1 MAAVDLLVR
10 SCVFFGVAIIIFC
23 CERPEERPADILS
36 HEEMVRVLAEVY
48 IAEQKVTNL
57 ALGIDSAQVIFEQMK
72 GKVFEAAGV
81 PDSTFKKSIDYYMDR
96 PKEFEQIY
104 SVLVDSLQ
112 LREQR
117 TSQ

>member
-10 SCVFFGVAIIIFC
+10 KYIFFGLAVVFC
-23 CERPEERPADILS
+23 SCEKTEERPADILS

-57 ALGIDSAQVIFEQMK
+57 ALGVDSAQAVFEQMK
-72 GKVFEAAGV
+72 GRVFEAAGV
-81 PDSTFKKSIDYYMDR
+81 PDSTFKKSFDFYMNR
-96 PKEFEQIY
+96 PKELEQIY

-117 TSQ
+117 VSQ